1 MATDPSYLGEF
12 EHLVLL
18 AIARVGG
25 KAGGAQIHNEL
36 EAVGR
41 RGCSL
46 PAIYVTLGRL
56 TTKGYIRAA
65 DTVPQEAG
73 GRPRRLFE
81 ITRAGSMAMRATRE
95 TLERMWSDVPALA
108 RPRR

>member
-1 MATDPSYLGEF
+1 MARGDYLGEF

-18 AIARVGG
+18 AITRAGG
-25 KAGGAQIHNEL
+25 KAGGAQIHDEI
-36 EAVGR
+36 ERATR
-41 RGCSL
+41 RGASL

-56 TTKGYIRAA
+56 EQKGLVRAA
-65 DTVPQEAG
+65 DIVPQETGG

-81 ITRAGSMAMRATRE
+81 VTRAGSAAMRATRE
-95 TLERMWSDVPALA
+95 TLERMWLETPVAL